1 MAEQD
6 CELTI
11 KTLYG
16 NYEWFSDVGK
26 YGEIE
31 LDGYKKYMVQINV
44 KMSYKL
50 FSEIDIIEIYDNTG
64 FLIQYSIELK
74 ELNELNYEFL
84 FPIDKKLMESELKV
98 YFKKFLPI
106 DEKKIFSRRPMKII
120 NTQIIKIPFLKI

>member
-1 MAEQD
+1 M
-6 CELTI
+6 
-11 KTLYG
+11 
-16 NYEWFSDVGK
+16 
-26 YGEIE
+26 
-31 LDGYKKYMVQINV
+31 DGYKKYMVQINV

-120 NTQIIKIPFLKI
+120 NTQIIKIPFLKINDFLITLEYYFHLIKFV